1 MVYLCLMQMCPTST
15 LSQRCYRLWSL
26 RFCCCGFWDPKQDP
40 GWILQVQPALPTL
53 GALGRQK
60 LYPSSCCTGRA
71 LWGQRACRSEVQKHS
86 LGWALGKLETGLHT
100 FPGASGLLS
109 RPRYFAIDFD
119 FLSFGTRTQVA
130 VYNLELTANVLS
142 TSSPSSATFTKHVK
156 MTYRRMGKVQM
167 LSPRSKVRNIRQKN
181 LNLEKQET
189 SKPSHLSLG
198 CKQKTYEDD

>member
-1 MVYLCLMQMCPTST
+1 MV
-15 LSQRCYRLWSL
+15 WSISASC

-40 GWILQVQPALPTL
+40 GWILQVQPAL
-53 GALGRQK
+53 GALRRQK

-71 LWGQRACRSEVQKHS
+71 LWGQRACRSEAQKHR
-86 LGWALGKLETGLHT
+86 LGWALGKLETG
-100 FPGASGLLS
+100 
-109 RPRYFAIDFD
+109 
-119 FLSFGTRTQVA
+119 
-130 VYNLELTANVLS
+130 
-142 TSSPSSATFTKHVK
+142 
-156 MTYRRMGKVQM
+156 MGKVQM

>member
-119 FLSFGTRTQVA
+119 FL
-130 VYNLELTANVLS
+130 
-142 TSSPSSATFTKHVK
+142 
-156 MTYRRMGKVQM
+156 RMGKVQM